1 MTNFFI
7 FNFII
12 IDKLILE
19 FLMNILPITNFSFN
33 SRHKKKQYVK
43 ILFLP
48 REKALDYVLDRYLP
62 VLSEIRKCKKNMA
75 TLSPTIFPSVDGD
88 AYSDKIASLKTLKHQ
103 YNTFKK
109 IQKNLRLNL
118 DLARKAKKD
127 SIFQIASL
135 QN

>member
-62 VLSEIRKCKKNMA
+62 VLSEIRTCKKN
-75 TLSPTIFPSVDGD
+75 TLRDFSE
-88 AYSDKIASLKTLKHQ
+88 
-103 YNTFKK
+103 
-109 IQKNLRLNL
+109 R
-118 DLARKAKKD
+118 
-127 SIFQIASL
+127 
-135 QN
+135 